1 VVLVDDGSTDGTGD
15 IARAWSRDHPLR
27 YIRHERNQGLG
38 ATIRDGLLEAAGA
51 AAPEDVVVT
60 MDADDTHSPGLI
72 ARMERMIAEGYDVVV
87 ASRYRPGSRTIGVPF
102 IRRVMSRLGSVLFRV
117 VLPIPGVRDYTCGFR
132 AFRASVLQGAI
143 AEYGRGFVD
152 QEGFQ
157 SMVDILLKLR
167 GRGLVFGEVPMV
179 LRYDRK
185 EGASKMDVRRTTTA
199 TLRLM
204 LRRRLGR

>member
-1 VVLVDDGSTDGTGD
+1 
-15 IARAWSRDHPLR
+15 
-27 YIRHERNQGLG
+27 
-38 ATIRDGLLEAAGA
+38 
-51 AAPEDVVVT
+51 
-60 MDADDTHSPGLI
+60 
-72 ARMERMIAEGYDVVV
+72 
-87 ASRYRPGSRTIGVPF
+87 
-102 IRRVMSRLGSVLFRV
+102 MSRFGSLLFRV